1 MGNIGNMG
9 RPANQL
15 MREEKPKKLE
25 YKLSDWTM
33 PEELEESEAD
43 IMH

>member
-1 MGNIGNMG
+1 MGG
-9 RPANQL
+9 PAKKSV
-15 MREEKPKKLE
+15 EEKPKKLE

>member
-9 RPANQL
+9 GPANKL
-15 MREEKPKKLE
+15 DEEKPKKLE